1 MPNKILFPKM
11 SPANFI
17 VFFLITISIQLCA
30 QTDSLYLWPNA
41 VPGEPGPKK
50 KPVPTTLDDGSIR
63 VIEVTNPFLAV
74 FKPDLAAKNGKAILV
89 CPGGAYV
96 RLAVHKEGY
105 TTAEWLNKLGYTV
118 FVLHYRVPNKRDGAL
133 QDLQRALK
141 IVRSEAKHYGIDAAK
156 IGAIGFSAGAHLV
169 ARAGM
174 TEPSQTYPTQDV
186 ADKHSGAPD
195 RMIIIYPG
203 YLDGG
208 PDHSLTP
215 GLKAK
220 ANTVDTFIFQT
231 MDDGSA
237 RSSFALATALR
248 DAKANVELH
257 MLPEGGHG
265 YGMYPGNKAA
275 ETWPTLLEVWLKEH
289 L

>member
-1 MPNKILFPKM
+1 MNLKNAVTL
-11 SPANFI
+11 
-17 VFFLITISIQLCA
+17 FLISISLQLSA

-41 VPGEPGPKK
+41 VPGESSPKK
-50 KPVPTTLDDGSIR
+50 EPVPTTLEDGSIR

-74 FKPDLAAKNGKAILV
+74 FKPDPAVKNGKAIIV

-105 TTAEWLNKLGYTV
+105 TTAEWLSRLGYTV

-141 IVRSEAKHYGIDAAK
+141 IVRSEAKLYGIDAGK
-156 IGAIGFSAGAHLV
+156 IGAMGFSAGAHLV

-174 TEPSQTYPTQDV
+174 TEPSQTYPGQDA
-186 ADKHSGAPD
+186 ADKQSGAPD

-215 GLKAK
+215 DLKAK
-220 ANTVDTFIFQT
+220 ASTVDTFIFQT

-237 RSSFALATALR
+237 YSSFALATALR

-257 MLPEGGHG
+257 MLPQGGHG
-265 YGMYPGNKAA
+265 YGMYPGNIAA
-275 ETWPTLLEVWLKEH
+275 ETWPKLLEVWLKEH

>member
-1 MPNKILFPKM
+1 MNLKNAVILL
-11 SPANFI
+11 
-17 VFFLITISIQLCA
+17 LITISLQLSA

-41 VPGEPGPKK
+41 VPGESSPKK
-50 KPVPTTLDDGSIR
+50 EPVPTTLDDGSIR

-74 FKPDLAAKNGKAILV
+74 FKPEPAIKNGKAIVV

-105 TTAEWLNKLGYTV
+105 TTADWLTGLGYTV

-141 IVRSEAKHYGIDAAK
+141 IVRSEAKLYGIDAGK

-174 TEPSQTYPTQDV
+174 TEPSQSYPTQDT
-186 ADKHSGAPD
+186 ADKQSGTPD

-208 PDHSLTP
+208 PNHSLTP
-215 GLKAK
+215 DLKAK

-237 RSSFALATALR
+237 YSSFALATALR

-257 MLPEGGHG
+257 MLPQGGHG

-275 ETWPTLLEVWLKEH
+275 ETWPKLLEGWLKEH

>member
-1 MPNKILFPKM
+1 MNLKNAVTL
-11 SPANFI
+11 
-17 VFFLITISIQLCA
+17 FLISISLQLSA

-41 VPGEPGPKK
+41 VPGESSPKK
-50 KPVPTTLDDGSIR
+50 EPVPTTLEDGSIR

-74 FKPDLAAKNGKAILV
+74 FKPDPAVKNGKAIIV

-105 TTAEWLNKLGYTV
+105 TTAEWLSRLGYTV

-141 IVRSEAKHYGIDAAK
+141 IVRSEAKLYGIDAGK
-156 IGAIGFSAGAHLV
+156 IGAMGFSAGAHLV

-174 TEPSQTYPTQDV
+174 TEPSQTYPGQDA
-186 ADKHSGAPD
+186 ADKQSGAPD

-208 PDHSLTP
+208 PNHSLTP
-215 GLKAK
+215 DLKAK
-220 ANTVDTFIFQT
+220 ASTVDTFIFQT

-237 RSSFALATALR
+237 YSSFALATALR
-248 DAKANVELH
+248 DARANVELH
-257 MLPEGGHG
+257 MLPQGGHG

-275 ETWPTLLEVWLKEH
+275 ETWPKLLEVWLKEH

>member
-1 MPNKILFPKM
+1 MRLANLLLSILM
-11 SPANFI
+11 I
-17 VFFLITISIQLCA
+17 ISVQLSA
-30 QTDSLYLWPNA
+30 QTDSLYLWPKA
-41 VPGEPGPKK
+41 VPGESGPKK
-50 KPVPTTLDDGSIR
+50 DPVPTTLDDGSIR

-74 FKPDLAAKNGKAILV
+74 FKPDPAVKNGKAIIV

-105 TTAEWLNKLGYTV
+105 TPAEWLNSLGYTV

-141 IVRSEAKHYGIDAAK
+141 IVRSEAKLYEIDAGK
-156 IGAIGFSAGAHLV
+156 IGALGFSAGAHIV

-174 TEPSQTYPTQDV
+174 TEPSQTYPTQD
-186 ADKHSGAPD
+186 ASDKQSGAPD

-208 PDHSLTP
+208 PNHSLTP
-215 GLKAK
+215 DLKAK

-237 RSSFALATALR
+237 HSSFALATALR
-248 DAKANVELH
+248 NARANVELH
-257 MLPEGGHG
+257 MLPQGGHG
-265 YGMYPGNKAA
+265 YGMNPGNNAA
-275 ETWPTLLEVWLKEH
+275 ETWPKLLEVWLKEH

>member
-1 MPNKILFPKM
+1 M
-11 SPANFI
+11 
-17 VFFLITISIQLCA
+17 
-30 QTDSLYLWPNA
+30 
-41 VPGEPGPKK
+41 
-50 KPVPTTLDDGSIR
+50 DDGSIR

-74 FKPDLAAKNGKAILV
+74 FKPDPAVKNGKAIVV

-105 TTAEWLNKLGYTV
+105 TTAEWLSRLGYTV

-141 IVRSEAKHYGIDAAK
+141 IVRNEAKLYGIDAGK

-174 TEPSQTYPTQDV
+174 TEPSQTYPTQDA
-186 ADKHSGAPD
+186 ADKQSGAPD

-208 PDHSLTP
+208 PNHSLTP
-215 GLKAK
+215 DLKAK

-237 RSSFALATALR
+237 HSSFALATALR

-257 MLPEGGHG
+257 MLPQGGHG

-275 ETWPTLLEVWLKEH
+275 ETWPKLLEVWLKEH